1 MNLSHLH
8 IQQTFIQHSLP
19 GSLRTQVE
27 KTVLVSVFHFLREAT
42 DPAHTHKD
50 QSLHRRIY
58 SDALLCFPHMNL
70 AVTLG
75 SVHIP
80 WILLALVSWPHP

>member
-1 MNLSHLH
+1 M
-8 IQQTFIQHSLP
+8 
-19 GSLRTQVE
+19 GSLRTQVG
-27 KTVLVSVFHFLREAT
+27 KTVLVSGLHFLREAT
-42 DPAHTHKD
+42 DLAYTHKD
-50 QSLHRRIY
+50 QNLYRRIY
-58 SDALLCFPHMNL
+58 SAALLYFPHMNL